1 MPIELLTNL
10 AVAIPAAVAVIVV
23 VVLFLKFLRDE
34 RKSRDAAQ
42 TKFLDTLAKLSVPI
56 TELTLEV
63 RSLREAHD
71 RTL

>member
-1 MPIELLTNL
+1 MPEVLVDL
-10 AVAIPAAVAVIVV
+10 AVTAPAAAATILV
-23 VVLFLKFLRDE
+23 VVLFLKHLREE

-42 TKFLDTLAKLSVPI
+42 EKFLDTMRKLSEPI

-71 RTL
+71 RSL